1 MPLLRRITLV
11 MSVAPSSPA
20 NTAVSLEPR
29 HFGMWS
35 RFDNSLN
42 QQNYEAYLRAN
53 SWPVIFGYPEVKWSG
68 PA

>member
-1 MPLLRRITLV
+1 
-11 MSVAPSSPA
+11 
-20 NTAVSLEPR
+20 
-29 HFGMWS
+29 MWS

-53 SWPVIFGYPEVKWSG
+53 SWMVGYPEVKWSG